1 MDRKDRRR
9 KNCQSKGGRGA
20 SQSCIALAP
29 EVFQID
35 WVKRKSSFSAAP
47 IEVKDETGADNE
59 TIFLAAQ
66 SCPYRAIVL
75 EDADTG
81 ERLYPKRK
89 SNKDNKYLSTLSPK
103 WVALK

>member
-1 MDRKDRRR
+1 LVKFSSPDVRKRE
-9 KNCQSKGGRGA
+9 QAGWWTGQIVEGRTVKVRVDEELCMA

-29 EVFQID
+29 KVFQID

-47 IEVKDETGADNE
+47 IEVKDANGADNE

-66 SCPYRAIVL
+66 SCPFPAIVL

-81 ERLYPKRK
+81 ERLYP
-89 SNKDNKYLSTLSPK
+89 
-103 WVALK
+103 